1 MDIATLNYLGI
12 TLLALFGLWAFWKGG
27 QAIQKDRQRDAKNQ
41 QNNTRPE

>member
-27 QAIQKDRQRDAKNQ
+27 QSVQKRDKGK
-41 QNNTRPE
+41 PENRDGKA